1 LLNIVRNKR
10 VGLRKRRAKAAC
22 EAHHCQCESE
32 QLHNRRKLRIEVKQT
47 SDNMDRGKA
56 EVGRE
61 EKRRVEKRRE
71 EKRKSEKKEGTG
83 ARKRTVFFQ

>member
-1 LLNIVRNKR
+1 M
-10 VGLRKRRAKAAC
+10 RKRRAKAAC

-32 QLHNRRKLRIEVKQT
+32 QLHNRRKLKIEVKQT

-61 EKRRVEKRRE
+61 EKRREEKSREEKRRE